1 MKKGLIIGSVI
12 ALIGVIIF
20 TIFITLYTISL
31 YRAVN
36 NLEQQLNYNSLG
48 TETILKDDSIPI
60 TKEQALQIA
69 LNHAQVNEN
78 DISLLRIEQEF
89 DDGVSFY
96 EIDFN
101 VGLMQYEYC
110 IDIDNGQIIEFDID
124 HKF

>member
-12 ALIGVIIF
+12 ALIGIIIF
-20 TIFITLYTISL
+20 TIFIIFYTISL
-31 YRAVN
+31 HKAVN

-48 TETILKDDSIPI
+48 TEIILKDDSAPI

-78 DISLLRIEQEF
+78 DIFLLRIEQEF
-89 DDGVSFY
+89 DDGISFY

-110 IDIDNGQIIEFDID
+110 IDIDDGQIIEFNID